1 MGRLQPLDM
10 TTLSPEQER
19 AVRGFLEGRIGAV
32 RGPSE
37 AWLRSPGLAEPA
49 RQLVEHCRYDTAL
62 PRDVVELAILVTG
75 AHWKAQVEFW
85 GHARM
90 ARHAGIPED
99 AIEAI
104 RTGRRPQLPRPDLEA
119 AFDLVSEY
127 LATNRVSARTY
138 AAALEAFGERGLVD
152 LVGVCGLYGL
162 VSMTLNVFDARVPE
176 GEENPFPEPAG

>member
-1 MGRLQPLDM
+1 MARLGPLDM
-10 TTLSPEQER
+10 TRLSPEQER

-62 PRDVVELAILVTG
+62 PRDVVELVILVTG

-85 GHARM
+85 GHSRM
-90 ARHAGIPED
+90 ARHAGIPEE

-127 LATNRVSARTY
+127 FATNRVSEQSY

-152 LVGVCGLYGL
+152 GL
-162 VSMTLNVFDARVPE
+162 SPCATPTRSPSAPRR
-176 GEENPFPEPAG
+176 AATS